1 MKKTLKY
8 VATLTVFGVIL
19 VGCKS
24 FTKGYSTSPYGA
36 TSAPA
41 PQLFTG
47 SEGAF
52 DEFMEGFPSQ
62 VSSLWA
68 QGATG
73 TDRQFQGYYN
83 YNTSAQDYANDWGTA
98 YTNVLYNLRLT
109 QEEAAANGQKNLEGA
124 AKILEGIQMGTVTA
138 LWGDVPYSQAA
149 EPSVTTTPKYD
160 AQATVYAA
168 VQATLDTGIA
178 LLNANKAKLPAD
190 VFSSAS
196 DPNVWLAAGYTAKAR
211 YEMQAARADGYTT
224 AELNN
229 VIAWAKLGIIA
240 TDGSQD
246 LMFLHTGGVYN
257 GDMNLWYSFGVYDR
271 SGYVGA
277 SKSFMVP
284 MLEAYGMGSQMNF
297 YFDTTGGGQDLNYND
312 GAGFGATTAFPI
324 FRASEANLL
333 IAEAYARLGGAANL
347 ANALTYLNDAMTYNN
362 NAYGDTT
369 AAYASGDAAVS
380 TQSAM
385 LQTIWN
391 EEYMALFPEVEA
403 FDFVRRVDYQ
413 VIYTS
418 GTSTVKL
425 TPTNGTQFPQRFFYP
440 TSEVTANPHTPVQG
454 ASALFAKTPANSV
467 SDPKLSQ

>member
-8 VATLTVFGVIL
+8 VAILAVFGVVL

-62 VSSLWA
+62 LASLWS

-73 TDRQFQGYYN
+73 TDRQFQGYYT
-83 YNTSAQDYANDWGTA
+83 YQTSAQDVANDWLTA
-98 YTNVLYNLRLT
+98 YTNVMHNLRLT
-109 QEEAAANGQKNLEGA
+109 QAEAAANGQKNLEGA
-124 AKILEGIQMGTVTA
+124 AKILEGIQMGMVTA
-138 LWGDVPYSQAA
+138 LWGDVPYSEALK
-149 EPSVTTTPKYD
+149 PSVTTTPKYD
-160 AQATVYAA
+160 AQLTVYAA

-178 LLNANKAKLPAD
+178 LLNANKAKLQAD
-190 VFSSAS
+190 IFSSAGS
-196 DPNVWLAAGYTAKAR
+196 ADIWIAAAYTAKAR
-211 YEMQAARADGYTT
+211 YAMHVARHSTYATAD
-224 AELNN
+224 LNN
-229 VIAWAKLGIIA
+229 VINWAKLGIVA

-246 LMFLHTGGVYN
+246 MMFLHTGGVYN

-277 SKSFMVP
+277 SKSFLIP

-312 GAGFGATTAFPI
+312 GAGFGPTTEFPV

-333 IAEAYARLGGAANL
+333 IAEAYARENDLP
-347 ANALTYLNDAMTYNN
+347 NARTYLNYAIAYNN
-362 NAYGDTT
+362 TAFGDST
-369 AAYASGDAAVS
+369 AAYAAADPAVA
-380 TQSAM
+380 TQSAL
-385 LQTIWN
+385 LQTIFN
-391 EEYMALFPEVEA
+391 VEYMSLFPQVEA
-403 FDFVRRVDYQ
+403 FNFLRRINYD
-413 VIYTS
+413 IKYTS
-418 GTSTVKL
+418 GTTTTTL

-440 TSEVTANPHTPVQG
+440 TNEVTANPHTPVQG
-454 ASALFAKTPANSV
+454 ASDLFTKTTVNSV
-467 SDPKLSQ
+467 ADPMLP